1 MMKQHSAA
9 AERNAPHIDEVLTK
23 HVPNT
28 ARIWEI
34 GSGTG
39 QHTVYFAER
48 HAGWSWLPSNH
59 GDLESIVAYRAEA
72 NLPNV
77 AAPLVFDL
85 FQAFPAHEH
94 VDVVYSANV
103 LHIAPAAATT
113 HFFRH
118 AQASGARQIVLYGP
132 FQFADR
138 PLEPSN
144 AEFNLFLA
152 QTYPGGGIR
161 MFEDV
166 VEAARQH
173 GFALQAEVPMP
184 ANNHCLVFAR
194 TA

>member
-1 MMKQHSAA
+1 MKQHSAA

-23 HVPNT
+23 HVPDT

-39 QHTVYFAER
+39 QHAVYFASR
-48 HAGWSWLPSNH
+48 HAGWAWLPSNH
-59 GDLESIVAYRAEA
+59 QDLESIEAYRAEA
-72 NLPNV
+72 HLPNV
-77 AAPLVFDL
+77 AAPVIFDL
-85 FQAFPAHEH
+85 FQPAPAHEN

-103 LHIAPAAATT
+103 LHIAPAEATA
-113 HFFRH
+113 HFFGH
-118 AQASGARQIVLYGP
+118 AQACGARQVILYGP

-144 AEFNLFLA
+144 AEFNVFLA

-161 MFEDV
+161 QFEDV
-166 VEAARQH
+166 VEAASQH
-173 GFALQAEVPMP
+173 GFELRADIPMP